1 MRSKT
6 LIGLLSCLDVAPA
19 AAAAAA
25 AAAASL
31 ASELI
36 RLSAKPF
43 TAPYRLAVIPAS
55 LPAACSRLR
64 DNIHRMK

>member
-1 MRSKT
+1 MRSKA
-6 LIGLLSCLDVAPA
+6 LIGLLSCLDVAP
-19 AAAAAA
+19 AAAAA

-55 LPAACSRLR
+55 LPAAWSRLR